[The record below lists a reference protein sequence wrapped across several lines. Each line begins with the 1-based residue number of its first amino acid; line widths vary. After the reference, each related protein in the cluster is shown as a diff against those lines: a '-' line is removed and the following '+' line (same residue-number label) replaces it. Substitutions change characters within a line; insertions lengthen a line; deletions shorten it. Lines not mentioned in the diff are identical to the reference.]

1 MELNRIFCK
10 YLSAQWRRPWSN
22 HRIKSVNTK
31 ATMMINKR
39 LEIRGFT
46 IKNANYD
53 GETAHSIQRILFKLP
68 QHVL

>member
-1 MELNRIFCK
+1 
-10 YLSAQWRRPWSN
+10 
-22 HRIKSVNTK
+22 KSVNTK